1 MGPFCPLY
9 SFPPEP
15 GLYWYHPHAHTLAE
29 AQMLGGATGA
39 LVVGGIQNY
48 QPAVVGLPERL
59 IVVRDNLLPA
69 GSPPPELPSCPTCFD
84 GVPSWDLT
92 VNYVPVSYPT
102 FTPATVRMRPGATEF
117 WRSGPQLCEGGMRAH
132 CKCFVSFSTALCRFF
147 HVSLSLRSLPP
158 FPTPPQICAYRF
170 ILLVFPEGFL
180 PP

>member
-84 GVPSWDLT
+84 GVPSWDVTVSTLWGCVIFLWRADLLLFVLT
-92 VNYVPVSYPT
+92 N
-102 FTPATVRMRPGATEF
+102 
-117 WRSGPQLCEGGMRAH
+117 
-132 CKCFVSFSTALCRFF
+132 
-147 HVSLSLRSLPP
+147 LSLALR
-158 FPTPPQICAYRF
+158 TR
-170 ILLVFPEGFL
+170 
-180 PP
+180 